1 MVKDLIKTVSLR
13 ARHVMLRRLFAA
25 IRRLNR
31 FAPSA
36 FSSEVDT
43 GSREENALFK

>member
-13 ARHVMLRRLFAA
+13 AQHAMQR
-25 IRRLNR
+25 R
-31 FAPSA
+31 FAQLSGASTGSPSA

-43 GSREENALFK
+43 GSREENVLFK